1 MRDGRGRG
9 HGNENDFCVKLKPL
23 LEILRPLPGNEGIQL
38 FRAKGKS
45 DIELKTLGC
54 EAHHY
59 KLKTLEDSYYR
70 EALESCETTY
80 SVDFDLA
87 KLKSHLRVITNLKAD
102 TLKIQ
107 IYKLVTSNSLIFK
120 LSCEGLDASAEWNFF
135 SSPTGGAL
143 GFWKQDDSQAIFYG
157 WATPDF

>member
-45 DIELKTLGC
+45 DIELKTLSC

-80 SVDFDLA
+80 YVDFDLA
-87 KLKSHLRVITNLKAD
+87 NLKAD

-107 IYKLVTSNSLIFK
+107 IYMYICPVPLTVR
-120 LSCEGLDASAEWNFF
+120 G
-135 SSPTGGAL
+135 TGGRRQPNADRL
-143 GFWKQDDSQAIFYG
+143 RRLDGTPRDRVGRIWSKRVLCRS
-157 WATPDF
+157 ATRGGRRHRHR